1 MAKKLGPPIA
11 LGVVTIL
18 AILLLTGTNN
28 DDKEILKSTFSIQAE
43 YFDEGTG
50 SNYDGDDSYIQIVF
64 KDKSEKTKA
73 VVLEV
78 LGMEESFQKTFVDS
92 SEFTEI
98 ISFPTPPKY
107 GWEIHP
113 VTFLIDHEELGKVSL
128 KTEIRPYGEPPARV
142 IYGNP

>member
-1 MAKKLGPPIA
+1 MAKLGAPIA

-28 DDKEILKSTFSIQAE
+28 ENEEILKSTFFIESV
-43 YFDEGTG
+43 Y
-50 SNYDGDDSYIQIVF
+50 YDNNGDGYIQITF
-64 KDKSEKTKA
+64 KDNSEKTKA
-73 VVLEV
+73 IVLEV
-78 LGMEESFQKTFVDS
+78 LGMQESFQKTYLDS

-98 ISFPTPPKY
+98 ISFPSPPKY

-113 VTFLIDHEELGKVSL
+113 VTLLIDHQELGKVSL
-128 KTEIRPYGEPPARV
+128 KTEIRPYGEPSAPI

>member
-1 MAKKLGPPIA
+1 MAKKLGAPIA

-28 DDKEILKSTFSIQAE
+28 GDKEILKSTFSIQAE
-43 YFDEGTG
+43 YFDERTN
-50 SNYDGDDSYIQIVF
+50 SNYEGDDSHIQIVF
-64 KDKSEKTKA
+64 QDKSEKTNA

-92 SEFTEI
+92 SEFTVI
-98 ISFPTPPKY
+98 IPFPVTPKY

-113 VTFLIDHEELGKVSL
+113 VTFLIDHEELDKVSL
-128 KTEIRPYGEPPARV
+128 KTEIRPYGDPPAPI

>member
-1 MAKKLGPPIA
+1 MAKKLGAPIA
-11 LGVVTIL
+11 LGVITVL
-18 AILLLTGTNN
+18 AILLITGTGGG
-28 DDKEILKSTFSIQAE
+28 DKEVLKSTFSIEAV
-43 YFDEGTG
+43 YFDDTNSVNVENG
-50 SNYDGDDSYIQIVF
+50 DGYIQIIF
-64 KDKSEKTKA
+64 KDKSEKTDA

-78 LGMEESFQKTFVDS
+78 LGMEESFQKTFVD

-113 VTFLIDHEELGKVSL
+113 VTLQIDHEDLGKVSL
-128 KTEIRPYGEPPARV
+128 KTEIRPYGEPPANI